1 LKLKGLNLSS
11 KILKTIS
18 DNDSLLK
25 DVPFKSV
32 FTEPKIAV
40 NLVQKLIPF
49 LDPNNRNLDDIIQDS
64 ITTYKFYD
72 TELKGIPLKDRLSS
86 IIEKSNETLTDTG
99 KLFRHDV
106 LFDYKVGEGEKDIYT
121 INFEMQQKEEKYD
134 MLERAFCYAVSLL
147 SNILQIGDNY
157 TKLHKVYSI
166 WFLNFNYF
174 EDDIAVHSIAPRVY
188 YNSKSDTLT
197 NVISDQ
203 TNPAYNQNADL
214 LEVVFIELNKRDKIR
229 NAANLKSLLDVICD
243 NTQKTET
250 LKVLFN
256 LNDEEVNAMLK
267 QISFVDEIKEQGRSE
282 GRSEGRQEGIKELI
296 KRMFS
301 NGMSIEQIAKAISIP
316 EDVVKSY
323 L

>member
-1 LKLKGLNLSS
+1 
-11 KILKTIS
+11 
-18 DNDSLLK
+18 
-25 DVPFKSV
+25 
-32 FTEPKIAV
+32 
-40 NLVQKLIPF
+40 
-49 LDPNNRNLDDIIQDS
+49 
-64 ITTYKFYD
+64 
-72 TELKGIPLKDRLSS
+72 
-86 IIEKSNETLTDTG
+86 
-99 KLFRHDV
+99 
-106 LFDYKVGEGEKDIYT
+106 
-121 INFEMQQKEEKYD
+121 M
-134 MLERAFCYAVSLL
+134 
-147 SNILQIGDNY
+147 
-157 TKLHKVYSI
+157 
-166 WFLNFNYF
+166 
-174 EDDIAVHSIAPRVY
+174 
-188 YNSKSDTLT
+188 
-197 NVISDQ
+197 
-203 TNPAYNQNADL
+203 
-214 LEVVFIELNKRDKIR
+214 VFIELNKRDKIR

>member
-1 LKLKGLNLSS
+1 MKLKGLNLSS

>member
-1 LKLKGLNLSS
+1 MKLKGLNLSS

-301 NGMSIEQIAKAISIP
+301 NGMSIEQIAKAISMP
-316 EDVVKSY
+316 TDVVKSY